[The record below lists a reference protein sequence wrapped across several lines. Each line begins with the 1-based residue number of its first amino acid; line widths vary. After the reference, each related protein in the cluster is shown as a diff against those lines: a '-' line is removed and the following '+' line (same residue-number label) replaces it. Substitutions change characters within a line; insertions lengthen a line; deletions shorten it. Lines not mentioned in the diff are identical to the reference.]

1 MANWTSFGMSTT
13 TGPGRPVV
21 AMRKAS
27 IGGLMAL
34 VALAGV
40 VVAQAGYSA
49 LALGAAVLAALV
61 AVAVGIVRV

>member
-1 MANWTSFGMSTT
+1 MG
-13 TGPGRPVV
+13 V
-21 AMRKAS
+21 A
-27 IGGLMAL
+27 GGGGA
-34 VALAGV
+34 ALAGV